1 MPKNISLMEKE
12 LWKQKEVAGYFRVSQ
27 GTIINWR
34 KDGIFSCC
42 RMPGKR
48 RVLYYRDEVIEQRD
62 KHTISKKGG
71 DKKGKPKS
79 VVKENPVVSTK
90 PKKVWRI

>member
-1 MPKNISLMEKE
+1 MPKSNDLKKNE
-12 LWKQKEVAGYFRVSQ
+12 LWTQKEVAEYFRVSE

-62 KHTISKKGG
+62 KNSISKKGG
-71 DKKGKPKS
+71 DKKGKLKS
-79 VVKENPVVSTK
+79 VKEIPVVSTK
-90 PKKVWRI
+90 QKKVWRI